1 MPTAR
6 PTIRDATF
14 TLLRQLGLTTIFGNP
29 GSTEEP
35 FLKNFPADFRYVLAL
50 QEASA
55 VGMADGFAQGTGR
68 PALVNLHT
76 APGVGNAM
84 GNIITAARNKT
95 PLIITAGQQ
104 TRRMLLMEAFLSNVR
119 ATELP
124 MPHVKWSYEPVRAQ
138 DVPAAFMRAYAEAV
152 QAPAGPVFLS
162 LPLDD
167 WDQEAE
173 SEAALRSVSL
183 RVAPDPAR
191 LEEVAQAIR
200 GSRNPLLVMGA
211 GVDRSGG
218 WDAGVQLAETL
229 GCPVYAAPIAERVG
243 FPTNHE
249 QYRGPLPFAIAPLN
263 RALEGH
269 DLVMVVGAEVFR
281 YYPYVP
287 GEYLPAGT
295 QLWQLT
301 DDPAEAA
308 RAPVGDSLIGDARLC
323 LEGLSALLE
332 DLRPAWERVTRPAQ
346 PPRPA
351 APHLTTDSSS
361 PMSAQ
366 DLFAAVASE
375 RPADSIVV
383 QEAPSSIPALMRHFV
398 FDQPASYFT
407 MASGGLG
414 FGLPAAVGLAL
425 AERASG
431 RGRPVLACIGDGSL
445 HYSVQSLWTAAQHG
459 LKLVVL
465 VPKNG
470 EYSILKMF
478 ARQENTPG
486 VPGLDLP
493 GLDAVK
499 IAEGYGVAALRAN
512 TGDEVRAALREAF
525 GKDGPTLIE
534 VPILAEPGKLLG

>member
-1 MPTAR
+1 MPTVR
-6 PTIRDATF
+6 EATYA
-14 TLLRQLGLTTIFGNP
+14 LLRSLGLTTIFGNP

-35 FLKNFPADFRYVLAL
+35 FLKDFPADFRYVLAL

-55 VGMADGFAQGTGR
+55 VGLADGFAQGTGK
-68 PALVNLHT
+68 PVLVNLHT

-95 PLIITAGQQ
+95 PLIVTAGQQ
-104 TRRMLLMEAFLSNVR
+104 TRKMMLMEAFLSNVR

-124 MPHVKWSYEPVRAQ
+124 VPHVKWSYEPVRAQ

-167 WDQEAE
+167 WEAE
-173 SEAALRSVSL
+173 AEGDAVLRSVAT

-191 LEEVAQAIR
+191 LETVAQAVR
-200 GSRNPLLVMGA
+200 NSRNPVLVLGA

-218 WDAGVQLAETL
+218 WDAGIALAERL
-229 GCPVYAAPIAERVG
+229 GCPVYGAPIAERLG
-243 FPTNHE
+243 FPTDHP
-249 QYRGPLPFAIAPLN
+249 QYRGPLPFAIAPVA
-263 RALEGH
+263 RALESH
-269 DLVMVVGAEVFR
+269 DLVIVVGAEVFR

-287 GEYLPAGT
+287 GAYLRPGT
-295 QLWQLT
+295 RLWQLT

-323 LEGLSALLE
+323 LEGLNALLAE
-332 DLRPAWERVTRPAQ
+332 FSPAWERTARRSPPPPASGM
-346 PPRPA
+346 A
-351 APHLTTDSSS
+351 GETMT
-361 PMSAQ
+361 AQ
-366 DLFAAVASE
+366 ELFAAVAAE
-375 RPADSIVV
+375 RPADSVVV
-383 QEAPSSIPALMRHFV
+383 QEAPSSIPAIMRHFV
-398 FDQPASYFT
+398 FDRPASYFT

-425 AERASG
+425 AERHG
-431 RGRPVLACIGDGSL
+431 GQGRPVLALIGDGSL
-445 HYSVQSLWTAAQHG
+445 HYSVQALWTAAQQG
-459 LKLVVL
+459 LNVVVI

-470 EYSILKMF
+470 EYTILKMF
-478 ARQENTPG
+478 ARQEGTPG

-499 IAEGYGVAALRAN
+499 IAEGYGVTALRAG
-512 TGDEVRAALREAF
+512 TPDEVRVALRDAL
-525 GKDGPTLIE
+525 KRDGPTLIE
-534 VPILAEPGKLLG
+534 VPVMAEPGKLLG